1 MRRATDKGIEMIKAF
16 EGLVLKSY
24 KALDSEDFYT
34 IGYGHY
40 GIRNP
45 NMVIDENIANRLLE
59 EDLAEVYNHL
69 ERYDTIY
76 QFSDTE
82 YDALVSF
89 CFNLGS
95 VGQLTKDATRSKYEI
110 ANAMLKYVTDGNGH
124 TIAGL
129 VTRREKEHNLF
140 VNGVYPDGT
149 KNTPAEKIDFVV
161 NEVSEDTRVSE
172 LVDMIIAGK
181 MGNGEMRKEKL
192 YDIIQTFVNY
202 RLGVK

>member
-1 MRRATDKGIEMIKAF
+1 MRRATDKCIEMIKGF

-24 KALDSEDFYT
+24 RALPSEEFFT

-40 GIRNP
+40 GVRNP
-45 NMVIDENIANRLLE
+45 NMIIDESIANRLLE

-69 ERYDTIY
+69 ERYDAIY
-76 QFSDTE
+76 RFSDAE
-82 YDALVSF
+82 YDAIVSF

-149 KNTPAEKIDFVV
+149 KNNPNDKIDFVV
-161 NEVSEDTRVSE
+161 NEITEDTRVSE
-172 LVDMIIAGK
+172 IVDMIIDGK